1 MGTSTYGRPRPDQ
14 ESSAL
19 VAEISIALER
29 PALTPE
35 VRAWINNH
43 PGRRRP
49 VLTRG
54 HQAGLSRGTVLLR
67 VDVQPSAGNTIDDE
81 VESLL
86 TDLRMLGLRPRLL
99 DPHVA

>member
-1 MGTSTYGRPRPDQ
+1 MAVT
-14 ESSAL
+14 
-19 VAEISIALER
+19 EIAIALDR

-54 HQAGLSRGTVLLR
+54 HLAGLNRGTVLLR
-67 VDVQPSAGNTIDDE
+67 IEVDGSSDADLHDQ
-81 VESLL
+81 VEALI
-86 TDLRMLGLRPRLL
+86 TDLRMLGLRPKLL
-99 DPHVA
+99 SDDRA